1 MNVNS
6 EGVKFLFALLTS
18 IHLCVLVQHNM
29 QHAWIL
35 FYELHHSVILF
46 AQDREAWLYRK
57 YKNCQITRLFFFS
70 TRKTCHKPDFGYVT
84 ATVSSSLK
92 VNSCENF
99 KLSRQWVSSGSTS
112 SQNSSENS
120 SEDILSESH
129 GKRCLYWQ
137 ELVAMENATNTTY
150 RHTNRGDTKKSST
163 NVPLFCIA
171 PPPQISGMAE
181 GLCLPRLW
189 QILSI
194 ASADKVWD

>member
-1 MNVNS
+1 
-6 EGVKFLFALLTS
+6 
-18 IHLCVLVQHNM
+18 M

-35 FYELHHSVILF
+35 FYEFHHSVIPF

-150 RHTNRGDTKKSST
+150 RHTNRGDTKKIKYKCPTFLYCSSPADLGDGRGT
-163 NVPLFCIA
+163 MSASIVTDIKYCICR
-171 PPPQISGMAE
+171 QST
-181 GLCLPRLW
+181 GLKWDIW
-189 QILSI
+189 QKSVSLLI
-194 ASADKVWD
+194 